1 MNVKY
6 PDIYRRTP
14 SKREESRRMA
24 EAAEQICLK
33 LTIAILVDVFGFG
46 DTRIHRF
53 TEAYTQLADSLG
65 VGTDTIDNIEYE
77 IKRRFGV

>member
-1 MNVKY
+1 MNIKY
-6 PDIYRRTP
+6 PNYYRREP
-14 SKREESRRMA
+14 SRKEESRKMA
-24 EAAEQICLK
+24 EAAEKICLK

-53 TEAYTQLADSLG
+53 TDAYMQLADSLG

-77 IKRRFGV
+77 IKKRFGV

>member
-6 PDIYRRTP
+6 PNYYRREP
-14 SKREESRRMA
+14 SRKEESRKMA
-24 EAAEQICLK
+24 EAAEKICLK

-53 TEAYTQLADSLG
+53 TDAYMQLADSLG

-77 IKRRFGV
+77 IKKRFGV

>member
-1 MNVKY
+1 MNIKY
-6 PDIYRRTP
+6 PNYYRRNP
-14 SKREESRRMA
+14 SRKEESRKMA
-24 EAAEQICLK
+24 EAAEKICLK

-53 TEAYTQLADSLG
+53 TDAYMQLADSLG

-77 IKRRFGV
+77 IKKRFGV